1 MEAARSA
8 SSSCLCLCQHFCSQ
22 GLLPNRSGME
32 EAMSSQEKRKKKL
45 SAFFKIPLMLGF
57 FLAGITVLLYFIY
70 WPTGVILTVFLGIYF
85 IFTLYMYFNNSEILR
100 REMIDFATS
109 YGQLQGE
116 LLKEFD
122 VPYALLD
129 ETGKIMWLNDAFCV
143 VSHRDEDYRRSIT
156 TVFPSIRREILPA
169 DDKGI
174 RLPVEMEGS
183 SFMAYIERV
192 DMADLLPSNTMLD
205 EKARTGKLY
214 SLFLID
220 DTAARLAI
228 QEVDDQSIVVGF
240 VYIDNYEEA
249 VDPLE
254 DVRKSLL
261 VALIDRKVTKY
272 FASIDGICSK
282 LEKDKYLVV
291 MRKKSLRQ
299 LEENHFDL
307 IEDAKTVKIGNELA
321 ITLSIG
327 IGLDGLSYAQNYE
340 FARNAV
346 DLALGRGGDQAVI
359 KNSEN
364 VTYYGGKSRQV
375 EKSTRVKARVKAQAL
390 KEIIDSRDKIFIMGH
405 RLGDPDSFGAS
416 LGIYMIART
425 MNKKAH
431 IVINDRTVSLKQ
443 VVRLFEN
450 NENYPKDMII
460 DSSAAIEEVTDNSA
474 LVVVDVNKPSL
485 TECPELLK
493 NCKSIVVLDHHRQ
506 GKEVIE
512 NATLSYVEPYASSTC
527 EMVSEILQYIGEN
540 IKVRP
545 EEADAIYGGIV
556 VDTINFTNRAGV
568 RTFEAAAFLRRCGA
582 DVTRVRKLF
591 REDVDAYRAKADAVS
606 RAQIFREVYAISE
619 CESEEVA
626 SPTVI
631 GAQAANDLLGIKGVR
646 ASFVFTRYQG
656 KVFISARSID
666 EVNVQLIM
674 ERMGGGGHL
683 NVAGCQ
689 LENVSVEKAMEML
702 RTTISEMTDEG
713 MLE

>member
-1 MEAARSA
+1 M
-8 SSSCLCLCQHFCSQ
+8 
-22 GLLPNRSGME
+22 
-32 EAMSSQEKRKKKL
+32 SQEKRKKKL
-45 SAFFKIPLMLGF
+45 SAFFRIPLLLGI

-70 WPTGVILTVFLGIYF
+70 WPTGVILTVFLVIYF
-85 IFTLYMYFNNSEILR
+85 IFTLYLYLNYSEILR

-116 LLKEFD
+116 LLKEFE

-143 VSHRDEDYRRSIT
+143 VSHKDEDYRRSIT
-156 TVFPSIRREILPA
+156 TVFPTIRREILPV
-169 DDKGI
+169 DEKGI
-174 RLPVEMEGS
+174 RIPVEMEGS
-183 SFMAYIERV
+183 SFMAYIEKV
-192 DMADLLPSNTMLD
+192 DLDDLLPSNTMLD

-214 SLFLID
+214 SVLLID

-307 IEDAKTVKIGNELA
+307 IEDAKTVKIGNEMA

-443 VVRLFEN
+443 VIRLFEN

-460 DSSAAIEEVTDNSA
+460 DSAAAIEEVTDNSA

-512 NATLSYVEPYASSTC
+512 NATLSYVEPYASSAC

-619 CESEEVA
+619 CESEDVA

-656 KVFISARSID
+656 KVYISARSID

>member
-1 MEAARSA
+1 
-8 SSSCLCLCQHFCSQ
+8 
-22 GLLPNRSGME
+22 
-32 EAMSSQEKRKKKL
+32 MSSQERRKKKL
-45 SAFFKIPLMLGF
+45 SVFFRIPLLLGF
-57 FLAGITVLLYFIY
+57 FLAGITVLMYFLY
-70 WPTGVILTVFLGIYF
+70 WPAGVILTVFLVIYF
-85 IFTLYMYFNNSEILR
+85 VFTLYMYFNNSEILR
-100 REMIDFATS
+100 REMVEFATS

-116 LLKEFD
+116 LLKGFD
-122 VPYALLD
+122 VPYVLLD
-129 ETGKIMWLNDAFCV
+129 DTAKIVWLNDAFGA
-143 VSHRDEDYRRSIT
+143 VSHRDADYRRSIT
-156 TVFPSIRREILPA
+156 TIFPSIKRENLPA
-169 DDKGI
+169 DEKEI
-174 RLPVEMEGS
+174 RIQVEMEGS
-183 SFMAYIERV
+183 SYLAQIKKIRLI
-192 DMADLLPSNTMLD
+192 DLLPSNTMLD
-205 EKARTGKLY
+205 EKARKGELY

-228 QEVDDQSIVVGF
+228 QEVDDQSIVVGY

-249 VDPLE
+249 VDTLE
-254 DVRKSLL
+254 DVQKSLL

-282 LEKDKYLVV
+282 LEKDKYIVV

-299 LEENHFDL
+299 LEESHFDL
-307 IEDAKTVKIGNELA
+307 IEDVKTVKIGNEMA

-327 IGLDGLSYAQNYE
+327 IGLDGLTYAQNCE
-340 FARNAV
+340 FARTAV

-390 KEIIDSRDKIFIMGH
+390 KEIINARDTVFIMGH

-416 LGIYMIART
+416 LGIYKIART
-425 MNKKAH
+425 LNRKAH
-431 IVINDRTVSLKQ
+431 IVIDDRTISIKQ
-443 VVRLFEN
+443 VLKLFEN

-460 DSSAAIEEVTDNSA
+460 DSPTALEEVTDNSA

-493 NCKSIVVLDHHRQ
+493 KCKSIVVLDHHRQ

-512 NATLSYVEPYASSTC
+512 NATLSYVEPYASSAC
-527 EMVSEILQYIGEN
+527 EMVSEILQYIGEK
-540 IKVRP
+540 IKIRP

-556 VDTINFTNRAGV
+556 VDTINFTNRSGV
-568 RTFEAAAFLRRCGA
+568 RTFEAAAFLRRSGA

-619 CESEEVA
+619 CASEDVT
-626 SPTVI
+626 SPTVV

-674 ERMGGGGHL
+674 ERMGGGGHM
-683 NVAGCQ
+683 NIAGCQ
-689 LENVSVEKAMEML
+689 LENVSVEKAMDTL
-702 RTTISEMTDEG
+702 RATISEMTDEG
-713 MLE
+713 MLD

>member
-1 MEAARSA
+1 
-8 SSSCLCLCQHFCSQ
+8 
-22 GLLPNRSGME
+22 
-32 EAMSSQEKRKKKL
+32 MSSQERRKKKL
-45 SAFFKIPLMLGF
+45 SVFFKIPLLLGI
-57 FLAGITVLLYFIY
+57 FLAGITALMYFIY
-70 WPTGVILTVFLGIYF
+70 WPSGVILTVFLVIYF

-100 REMIDFATS
+100 REMVSFATS
-109 YGQLQGE
+109 YGQIQGE
-116 LLKEFD
+116 LLKSFD
-122 VPYALLD
+122 VPYVLLD
-129 ETGKIMWLNDAFCV
+129 ETGKIMWLNDAFSA
-143 VSHRDEDYRRSIT
+143 VSHRDPDYRRSIT
-156 TVFPSIRREILPA
+156 TVFPSIRRES
-169 DDKGI
+169 
-174 RLPVEMEGS
+174 LPVDEKEIRIRVELEGS
-183 SFMAYIERV
+183 SFMALIKK
-192 DMADLLPSNTMLD
+192 MKLADLLPSNTMLD
-205 EKARTGKLY
+205 DKARKGELY
-214 SLFLID
+214 SMLLID

-254 DVRKSLL
+254 DVQKSLL

-291 MRKKSLRQ
+291 MRKKALRQ
-299 LEENHFDL
+299 LEEGHFEL
-307 IEDAKTVKIGNELA
+307 IEDAKTVKIGNEMA

-327 IGLDGLSYAQNYE
+327 IGLDGLTYAQNYE

-390 KEIIDSRDKIFIMGH
+390 KEIIGSRDMIFIMGH

-416 LGIYMIART
+416 LGIYKIART

-443 VVRLFEN
+443 VLRLFEN
-450 NENYPKDMII
+450 NENYPKDMIV
-460 DSSAAIEEVTDNSA
+460 DSATALENVTSNAA

-493 NCKSIVVLDHHRQ
+493 KCKSIVVLDHHRQ

-512 NATLSYVEPYASSTC
+512 NATLSYVEPYASSAC
-527 EMVSEILQYIGEN
+527 EMVSEILQYTGEN

-556 VDTINFTNRAGV
+556 VDTNNFTNRSGV

-591 REDVDAYRAKADAVS
+591 REDVVSYRAKADAVS
-606 RAQIFREVYAISE
+606 HAQIFQDAFAISV
-619 CESEEVA
+619 CNAESVQ
-626 SPTVI
+626 SPTVV
-631 GAQAANDLLGIKGVR
+631 GAQAANDLLDIKGVK

-674 ERMGGGGHL
+674 EKMGGGGHL
-683 NVAGCQ
+683 NIAGCQ
-689 LENVSVEKAMEML
+689 LDNVTIEEAIATLKA
-702 RTTISEMTDEG
+702 TISNMIEAGD
-713 MLE
+713 L

>member
-1 MEAARSA
+1 M
-8 SSSCLCLCQHFCSQ
+8 
-22 GLLPNRSGME
+22 
-32 EAMSSQEKRKKKL
+32 SQEKRKKRL
-45 SAFFKIPLMLGF
+45 SVFFKIPLLLGF
-57 FLAGITVLLYFIY
+57 FLAGITALMYFIY
-70 WPTGVILTVFLGIYF
+70 WPSGVILTVFLVIYF

-109 YGQLQGE
+109 YEQLQGE

-122 VPYALLD
+122 VPYVLLD
-129 ETGKIMWLNDAFCV
+129 ETGKIMWMNDAFCTV
-143 VSHRDEDYRRSIT
+143 THRDEEYRRSIT
-156 TVFPSIRREILPA
+156 TIFPAIRRENLPA
-169 DDKGI
+169 DGKQVRI
-174 RLPVEMEGS
+174 PVELEGS
-183 SFMAYIERV
+183 SFMAQIEKV
-192 DMADLLPSNTMLD
+192 DLADLLPSNTMLD
-205 EKARTGKLY
+205 ERARTGKLY
-214 SLFLID
+214 SMFLID

-240 VYIDNYEEA
+240 VYIDNFEEA

-282 LEKDKYLVV
+282 IEKDKYLVV

-299 LEENHFDL
+299 LEESHFDL
-307 IEDAKTVKIGNELA
+307 IEDAKTVKIGNEMA

-390 KEIIDSRDKIFIMGH
+390 KEIIGSRDRIFIMGH

-416 LGIYMIART
+416 LGIYKVART

-443 VVRLFEN
+443 VIRLFEN

-460 DSSAAIEEVTDNSA
+460 DSTAALEEVTDNSA

-485 TECPELLK
+485 TECPDLLK
-493 NCKSIVVLDHHRQ
+493 RCKSIVVLDHHRQ

-512 NATLSYVEPYASSTC
+512 NATLSYVEPYASSSC

-540 IKVRP
+540 IKFRP

-606 RAQIFREVYAISE
+606 RAEIFREVYAISE
-619 CESEEVA
+619 CTSEDVA

-631 GAQAANDLLGIKGVR
+631 GAQAANELLGIKGVK
-646 ASFVFTRYQG
+646 ASFVFTLYQG
-656 KVFISARSID
+656 KVYISARSMD

-689 LENVSVEKAMEML
+689 LENVSVEHAMDLL

>member
-1 MEAARSA
+1 
-8 SSSCLCLCQHFCSQ
+8 
-22 GLLPNRSGME
+22 
-32 EAMSSQEKRKKKL
+32 MSSQERRKKKL
-45 SAFFKIPLMLGF
+45 SAFFKIPLLLGF
-57 FLAGITVLLYFIY
+57 FLAGITVLMYFIY
-70 WPTGVILTVFLGIYF
+70 WPSGVILTVFLVIYF

-109 YGQLQGE
+109 YEQLQGE
-116 LLKEFD
+116 LLRSFD
-122 VPYALLD
+122 IPYALLD
-129 ETGKIMWLNDAFCV
+129 ETGKVMWLNDAFSAV
-143 VSHRDEDYRRSIT
+143 TNRDLNYRRSIT
-156 TVFPSIRREILPA
+156 TIFPSIRRENLPA
-169 DDKGI
+169 DEKEI
-174 RLPVEMEGS
+174 RFRVEQEGS
-183 SFMAYIERV
+183 SFMALIKRIKF
-192 DMADLLPSNTMLD
+192 ADLLPSNTMLD
-205 EKARTGKLY
+205 EKARKGDLY

-240 VYIDNYEEA
+240 VIIDNYEEA

-291 MRKKSLRQ
+291 MRKKSLKQ
-299 LEENHFDL
+299 LEESHFDL
-307 IEDAKTVKIGNELA
+307 IEDAKTVKIGNEMA

-359 KNSEN
+359 KSSEN

-390 KEIIDSRDKIFIMGH
+390 KEIINSRDMIFIMGH

-416 LGIYMIART
+416 LGIYMIAKAL
-425 MNKKAH
+425 NKKAH
-431 IVINDRTVSLKQ
+431 IVINDRTVSLTQ
-443 VVRLFEN
+443 VIKLFEN

-460 DSSAAIEEVTDNSA
+460 DSTTALEDVSDNSA

-485 TECPELLK
+485 TECPALLK
-493 NCKSIVVLDHHRQ
+493 KCKSIVVLDHHRQ

-512 NATLSYVEPYASSTC
+512 NATLSYVEPYASSAC

-540 IKVRP
+540 IKIRP

-591 REDVDAYRAKADAVS
+591 REDVNAYRAKADAVS

-619 CESEEVA
+619 CAAEDVT
-626 SPTVI
+626 SPTVV

-646 ASFVFTRYQG
+646 ASFVFSRYQG
-656 KVFISARSID
+656 KVYISARSID

-674 ERMGGGGHL
+674 ERMGGGGHM
-683 NVAGCQ
+683 NVAGAQ
-689 LENVSVEKAMEML
+689 LENVSVEAAMDTL
-702 RTTISEMTDEG
+702 RATISEMTDEG
-713 MLE
+713 SLE